1 MTLRALRASPPQCTY
16 PGDMD
21 RAPSATPALEIDQA
35 LRRLDGLVHRTPLLH
50 SRLIDERAGCRV
62 WFKAECFQRSG
73 SFKARGAF
81 NAALAGLESGDRRG
95 LVALSSG
102 NHGQAVALAARELG
116 LPAVVV
122 MPEGSSPVKV
132 AAVRGYGA
140 EVVMDG
146 VTVLNRERIAADLA
160 AARDLRLLHPHDDAL
175 VMAGQATV
183 AEELI
188 DQAREHDFT
197 PQLVVVPVG
206 GGGLLGGMATSL
218 RRRLPTCR
226 VVGVEPATGDDG
238 AQSMRA
244 GRLISLSEPPATA
257 ADGVR
262 TLHLGQS
269 CWEIIHERVDAIVTV
284 TEAELAEALWWIW
297 SRCKVVAEPTGAL
310 SLAAVLSGSA
320 GGELWEDRSGSAAA
334 TDVVCVISGGNC
346 EPKQLAGLLG
356 EYHLPLQESA

>member
-1 MTLRALRASPPQCTY
+1 
-16 PGDMD
+16 
-21 RAPSATPALEIDQA
+21 
-35 LRRLDGLVHRTPLLH
+35 
-50 SRLIDERAGCRV
+50 
-62 WFKAECFQRSG
+62 
-73 SFKARGAF
+73 
-81 NAALAGLESGDRRG
+81 
-95 LVALSSG
+95 VALSSG
-102 NHGQAVALAARELG
+102 NHGQAVALAARDLG

-183 AEELI
+183 AEELV

-226 VVGVEPATGDDG
+226 ILGVEPATGDDG

-297 SRCKVVAEPTGAL
+297 SRCKVVAEPAGAL

-320 GGELWEDRSGSAAA
+320 GGELWGDRSGSAAA